1 MTETIS
7 ANIINPGQPPRIGVL
22 VNPLSGGNRKGLG
35 AVHNVIAAYPRLR
48 HYDVQTPQDVSAG
61 LAEFARNDVNLV
73 VINGG
78 DGTVQAAL
86 TALFH
91 HRPFE
96 TIPLLAVLQ
105 SGTTSM
111 TARDVGFA
119 GSPVNAL
126 EKIFKWADGGP
137 GDPVVLRRPVLQVRA
152 PGHDPRYGMF
162 FGTAGIYQ
170 GIQYFHRNVNS
181 RGLKGELG
189 PGITIARFLWAAS
202 FGRSDFISPVP
213 ITIALDDNPP
223 LQMDC
228 MLLLVST
235 LERLFLGLYP
245 HWGDEKGPL
254 HYTALRTRPRHLLQ
268 ALPHILRGRKNRR
281 ARPEN
286 GYFSH
291 NASRITLNLD
301 SGFTLDGQLY
311 TPASGREPTVVQSGA
326 GAAFLRL

>member
-1 MTETIS
+1 MSTDELIQ
-7 ANIINPGQPPRIGVL
+7 GLKPRIGVL
-22 VNPLSGGNRKGLG
+22 INPSSGGNKNALPAIRRT
-35 AVHNVIAAYPRLR
+35 IMQYPRVSHR
-48 HYDVQTPQDVSAG
+48 DVRKPPEV
-61 LAEFARNDVNLV
+61 LAALEEFARQDVNLV
-73 VINGG
+73 VVNGG

-86 TALFH
+86 TALFY

-96 TIPLLAVLQ
+96 TLPLLAVLQ

-111 TARDVGFA
+111 TARDVGFT
-119 GSPVNAL
+119 GSPVKAL
-126 EKIFKWADGGP
+126 EKIFRWADSGQGNP
-137 GDPVVLRRPVLQVRA
+137 LILQRPVLEVRA

-202 FGRSDFISPVP
+202 FRRSSFISSVP
-213 ITIALDDNPP
+213 ITIALDDEPP
-223 LQMDC
+223 RELDC
-228 MLLLVST
+228 LLLLVST

-245 HWGDEKGPL
+245 YWGEEKAAL
-254 HYTALRTRPRHLLQ
+254 HYTALRARPRHLLQ
-268 ALPHILRGRKNRR
+268 TLPFILRGRKNRL

-291 NASRITLNLD
+291 NAGQIRLNLD

-311 TPASGREPTVVQSGA
+311 TPANRREPTVVQSGA
-326 GAAFLRL
+326 TAPFLRL